1 MGKIS
6 CFPLPLQTDTKCS
19 LLCSFDHLAAE
30 SNTVIVP
37 CVGMVSVPSD
47 LMVYVANKTLK
58 SFAGPLTSIDMST
71 SAWEINGFTLSSGSI
86 ASALS
91 IVANASK
98 DTRDVVWTDF
108 AFSPGKSFCQ
118 TECKAMIFKGALYFL
133 VRGVPSPRPRAFYS
147 LPILDPPVRGT
158 YIAQSIVNRP
168 IIQRSWGLFELVAR
182 NPTDV
187 FPPEL
192 SAIVD
197 GSEYSY
203 GTAFKYDEFLVHPN
217 WFYAFRYLAMLMCIP
232 LMVAFRYVSI
242 FLSIPVTEH

>member
-1 MGKIS
+1 M
-6 CFPLPLQTDTKCS
+6 
-19 LLCSFDHLAAE
+19 
-30 SNTVIVP
+30 
-37 CVGMVSVPSD
+37 
-47 LMVYVANKTLK
+47 
-58 SFAGPLTSIDMST
+58 
-71 SAWEINGFTLSSGSI
+71 
-86 ASALS
+86 
-91 IVANASK
+91 
-98 DTRDVVWTDF
+98 
-108 AFSPGKSFCQ
+108 
-118 TECKAMIFKGALYFL
+118 ECKAMIFKGALYFL

-242 FLSIPVTEH
+242 FLSILVTEH